1 MPKRLEGV
9 FREDSDLL
17 LDNGF
22 HIKFVTMKHNSPPHW
37 HRALEFLYILNGDA
51 TVTMEGVKYRLN
63 PMDFIAIDS
72 TKVHDVVYAMPR
84 TMGICIHV
92 SKDFL
97 RRYIPNIEL
106 MQFKCSTAELSEG
119 QIEHYR
125 NLCCYMQTL
134 TILYFRHSHSY
145 QLKSNALVLDILAEM
160 IDYFSSPI
168 TENLSVSGYDRL
180 ARMEQIYH
188 YVEDNHAGEITL
200 QDGADELG
208 LNKEYFCRMFKANM
222 GISFISY
229 VNQVRID
236 HIYQDLIHTDDS
248 IVEIV
253 ERHGFYNQKLF
264 YKMFKKRYNTTPLK
278 LRKIVRDNP
287 VVFC

>member
-1 MPKRLEGV
+1 MSKKLEGV

-37 HRALEFLYILNGDA
+37 HRALEFLYILNGSA
-51 TVTMEGVKYRLN
+51 TVTMEGEKYKLN
-63 PMDFIAIDS
+63 PLDFIAIDS
-72 TKVHDVVYAMPR
+72 TKVHDVVYALPQ

-92 SKDFL
+92 SKNFM
-97 RRYIPNIEL
+97 RRLLPDIEL
-106 MQFKCSTAELSEG
+106 MQFQCSTS
-119 QIEHYR
+119 
-125 NLCCYMQTL
+125 TL
-134 TILYFRHSHSY
+134 TQEQINPYMKLCDYMKKLTVIYFYQKQSY

-160 IDYFSSPI
+160 VDHFSALI
-168 TENLSVSGYDRL
+168 TETLSVSGYDKL

-188 YVEDNHAGEITL
+188 YVEKHHAEEITL
-200 QDGADELG
+200 QDGANELG

-248 IVEIV
+248 IVAIT

-264 YKMFKKRYNTTPLK
+264 YKLFKKRYDCTPVK
-278 LRKIVRDNP
+278 LRKLAKTNP
-287 VVFC
+287 YLS